1 MYRKSMM
8 QDQEKMSEEHF
19 FTRLGNIP
27 VVGTTWT
34 QAWGLYQK
42 TKDSNTIIRSTL
54 NMAESG
60 IKTVA
65 ETTKPMVEKY
75 QPQIEIVNKYAC
87 QQLENLE
94 KNYPVINKPTD
105 ELVAEGKELVQPT
118 IDRVNAVR
126 QYGTDTINKVGD
138 MKQIGKDTVS
148 NVKDYSLMQVSKA
161 MDTPYGHFVADK
173 VNTALTLSE
182 EYLDK
187 YLPEEDD
194 ENDENDS
201 DEAKEMDEYPPNPVG
216 RAKDL
221 TTKLR
226 RRMYKRAMKD
236 LRNVQ
241 VRSQENLAKLSFTVD
256 LIDYAKTNMESA
268 KGRAE
273 EKVGELQTKMSTL
286 WTEINKET
294 SELEEGELV
303 PAETM
308 ETKSIIM
315 ARHLTKQLRTG
326 LSTFSHYVPESLQPA
341 ALRERL
347 QQTYQYTEDLY
358 SYFKDVAKY
367 EDMPSLALTQAKEK
381 LGYLQSTLGFLTETF
396 VTVPLN
402 WLEPDVAVEVDLGDI
417 AVDNPEPVDATDCNG
432 HIPGADTSDSPA
444 NP

>member
-8 QDQEKMSEEHF
+8 QDQEKMSQEDF

-42 TKDSNTIIRSTL
+42 TKESNTIIRSTL

-60 IKTVA
+60 IKTVT

-87 QQLENLE
+87 QQLDNLE
-94 KNYPVINKPTD
+94 NKYPVIKKPTE
-105 ELVAEGKELVQPT
+105 ELVADGKELIQPT
-118 IDRVNAVR
+118 LDRVNAVR

-138 MKQIGKDTVS
+138 VKQMGVDTVS
-148 NVKDYSLMQVSKA
+148 NVKDYGLMQVSKA
-161 MDTPYGHFVADK
+161 MDTSYGCFVADK

-182 EYLDK
+182 EYLEK
-187 YLPEEDD
+187 YLPEDDDEKD
-194 ENDENDS
+194 ENDP
-201 DEAKEMDEYPPNPVG
+201 DEAKEMDEYPPSTVG

-226 RRMYKRAMKD
+226 RRMYKRALKD

-256 LIDYAKTNMESA
+256 LIDYAKTNMQSA
-268 KGRAE
+268 KGVAE
-273 EKVGELQTKMSTL
+273 EKVGELQTKMTTL
-286 WTEINKET
+286 WTEINKED

-303 PAETM
+303 PNTM

-315 ARHLTKQLRTG
+315 ARHLTKQLRSG
-326 LSTFSHYVPESLQPA
+326 LSTFNTYVPESLQPA

-347 QQTYQYTEDLY
+347 QQTYKYTEELY
-358 SYFKDVAKY
+358 SYFRDVAKY
-367 EDMPSLALTQAKEK
+367 EDMPSLALAQAKDK
-381 LGYLQSTLGFLTETF
+381 LGYLQSTLGYLTETF
-396 VTVPLN
+396 VTVPLT
-402 WLEPDVAVEVDLGDI
+402 WLVLRPKDEKAKKI
-417 AVDNPEPVDATDCNG
+417 Q
-432 HIPGADTSDSPA
+432 
-444 NP
+444 